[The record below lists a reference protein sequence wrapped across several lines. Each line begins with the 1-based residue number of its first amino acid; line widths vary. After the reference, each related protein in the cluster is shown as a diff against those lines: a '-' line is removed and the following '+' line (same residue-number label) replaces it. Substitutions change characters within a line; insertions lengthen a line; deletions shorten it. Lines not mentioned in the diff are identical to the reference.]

1 MIKHDFDHDGDED
14 IMVGNFGLNSQLKTS
29 KEEPLQLT
37 YKDFDRN
44 GSIDPIMTCYI
55 QGKPY
60 PYASRDELLD
70 QMYSMRSK
78 FTTYASYSD
87 AQLNTIFSKN
97 DLKDVAVLEANTL
110 KSIYLENKRS
120 KFVARELPS
129 PAQFSPIFGM
139 ALIDYNKDGNMD
151 VVLGGNQSSIR
162 IRMGV
167 IDANFGQLYEGDGK
181 GNFKYIAQSV
191 SGLNTSGDTKA
202 MNVITISGQAY
213 LLVGVNNVGVMTYK
227 LN

>member
-1 MIKHDFDHDGDED
+1 
-14 IMVGNFGLNSQLKTS
+14 
-29 KEEPLQLT
+29 
-37 YKDFDRN
+37 
-44 GSIDPIMTCYI
+44 
-55 QGKPY
+55 
-60 PYASRDELLD
+60 
-70 QMYSMRSK
+70 
-78 FTTYASYSD
+78 
-87 AQLNTIFSKN
+87 
-97 DLKDVAVLEANTL
+97 
-110 KSIYLENKRS
+110 
-120 KFVARELPS
+120 
-129 PAQFSPIFGM
+129 
-139 ALIDYNKDGNMD
+139 MD

-202 MNVITISGQAY
+202 MNVITISGQPY